1 MHKKKQ
7 YKLVILVRTSVHIA
21 QLILFFCPFFITR
34 PRKRWSH
41 LLVSVPDTPAYI
53 S

>member
-21 QLILFFCPFFITR
+21 QLILYFFARF
-34 PRKRWSH
+34 
-41 LLVSVPDTPAYI
+41 L
-53 S
+53 

>member
-21 QLILFFCPFFITR
+21 QLILFFLPVFYNQAAKTLEPFAGVR
-34 PRKRWSH
+34 S
-41 LLVSVPDTPAYI
+41 
-53 S
+53 

>member
-7 YKLVILVRTSVHIA
+7 YKLVILVRTSVHTA
-21 QLILFFCPFFITR
+21 QLILYFLPVFITL